1 LAALSSGSS
10 FKRRS
15 DEDKF
20 VDVWRILMIIVIPV
34 TDESASRVSEHLGRS
49 PFFVWYSLENDKIV
63 DRGKVPNDSVH
74 FGGSGTPP
82 EKIVKLG
89 ANVVVSYGMG
99 AGALLRFKEKNVLV
113 LEAVSPSPIQN
124 IAAYTKGELKE
135 LTKSC
140 SMNHRQGVTCR

>member
-1 LAALSSGSS
+1 
-10 FKRRS
+10 
-15 DEDKF
+15 
-20 VDVWRILMIIVIPV
+20 MIIAIPV
-34 TDESASRVSEHLGRS
+34 TDESASRVSEHLGKS
-49 PFFVWYSLENDKIV
+49 PYFVWYSLENGKIV

-99 AGALLRFKEKNVLV
+99 AVALSRFKEKNVLV

-135 LTKSC
+135 LTKGC
-140 SMNHRQGVTCR
+140 SLNPNCERVDC